1 MDEGPIYSRPDSH
14 KLTRMVHVEDE
25 FMTCTSSEEANA
37 KLGTNSAVAIAEYP
51 SASNSQPIGSH
62 SCGGSDSS
70 SWSHQSN
77 TTSSAQHE
85 QSDPQ
90 ANIVTSALATPEK
103 PATLDN
109 AKVLLRKADKLLSGK
124 MARSHSQGEEGSE
137 TLISPSSPWSSPSS
151 NESEDDLKK
160 ARGLLR
166 AAHNMIELVGSKKND
181 KVWKRGR
188 YVEEEGSL
196 DRSAQLDEKDIM
208 DWEAETVEE
217 QGCVAELR
225 GRISDLEAQLRDVLA
240 DLDSEREV
248 TKELQERLRLNASD
262 YWDKL
267 PKLSPK
273 KKTVRFHDSG
283 TGTQSESSH
292 HQSPGPSDRAL
303 DSVNSSDLTVPQQ
316 QTAGTQAQSGCI
328 NTTEKQSKDQVDRD
342 ERMIAALREHSASLD
357 KHTAALER
365 HTAAMKEQTRSSGD
379 I

>member
-1 MDEGPIYSRPDSH
+1 
-14 KLTRMVHVEDE
+14 MVHVEDE
-25 FMTCTSSEEANA
+25 FMTYTSSEEANA
-37 KLGTNSAVAIAEYP
+37 KLGTNSAVAIAEKHP
-51 SASNSQPIGSH
+51 FTSNSQPIESH

-70 SWSHQSN
+70 SWSHPSN
-77 TTSSAQHE
+77 TTSSAQRE

-137 TLISPSSPWSSPSS
+137 TLISPSSLWSSPSS

-166 AAHNMIELVGSKKND
+166 AAHNMLELVGSKKNNE
-181 KVWKRGR
+181 VWKRGR

-248 TKELQERLRLNASD
+248 TKELQERLQL
-262 YWDKL
+262 
-267 PKLSPK
+267 
-273 KKTVRFHDSG
+273 
-283 TGTQSESSH
+283 
-292 HQSPGPSDRAL
+292 
-303 DSVNSSDLTVPQQ
+303 
-316 QTAGTQAQSGCI
+316 
-328 NTTEKQSKDQVDRD
+328 
-342 ERMIAALREHSASLD
+342 
-357 KHTAALER
+357 
-365 HTAAMKEQTRSSGD
+365 
-379 I
+379 